1 MRSEVLLL
9 PSKPRLDSYDLVII
23 IDTLRA
29 TTVISRAIH
38 EGAMAVY
45 PAISIPRARILK
57 KIVPNAILAGER
69 KAFKIKGF
77 DLGNSPSE
85 FTKES
90 VGGKNVIITT
100 TNGTKAVERYKGYGP
115 VVAMA
120 LSNLRAIYDYS
131 KNLNNLL
138 IVCAGSHGEVSLEDT
153 YTAGR
158 FLNLFDMVGL
168 NDGGILAREIA
179 MGDSI
184 KVLKTS
190 RHGRYLSEIGMYLDI
205 EESLVENDAVPI
217 LKTDVNNINFF
228 GGAR

>member
-9 PSKPRLDSYDLVII
+9 PSRPRLDSYDLVII

-29 TTVISRAIH
+29 TTVISRAIC
-38 EGAMAVY
+38 EGAMGVY
-45 PAISIPRARILK
+45 PAISIPRAKSLK
-57 KIVPNAILAGER
+57 KIIPNSVLAGER
-69 KAFKIKGF
+69 KAFKINGF

-85 FTKES
+85 FTVES

-100 TNGTKAVERYKGYGP
+100 TNGTKAVERYKGYGA

-120 LSNLRAIYDYS
+120 LSNLRAIYEYS
-131 KNLNNLL
+131 KNFNSLL

-168 NDGGILAREIA
+168 NDGGIIAREIA
-179 MGDSI
+179 REDPAKI
-184 KVLKTS
+184 LKTS
-190 RHGRYLSEIGMYLDI
+190 RHGRYLSEIGMYSDI
-205 EESLVENDAVPI
+205 EESLIENDVVPI
-217 LKTDVNNINFF
+217 LKTDLNNINFF

>member
-1 MRSEVLLL
+1 MRAEVLLL

-29 TTVISRAIH
+29 TTVISRAIYK
-38 EGAMAVY
+38 GAMGVY
-45 PAISIPRARILK
+45 PAISIPKARSLK
-57 KIVPNAILAGER
+57 KIIPNAVLAGER

-85 FTKES
+85 FTQES

-100 TNGTKAVERYKGYGP
+100 TNGTKAVEKYNGYGA

-120 LSNLRAIYDYS
+120 LSNLKAVYEYS
-131 KNLNNLL
+131 KNFNNLL

-158 FLNLFDMVGL
+158 FLSLFDMIGL

-179 MGDSI
+179 REDPSKI
-184 KVLKTS
+184 LKIS

-205 EESLVENDAVPI
+205 EESLVENDVVPI
-217 LKTDVNNINFF
+217 LKTDLNNIKFF